1 MKKCSLCGSE
11 NNKIIHM
18 GVRDNPNID
27 VLRCQNCGLVF
38 LSDMSQITDNFYQD
52 GGMHTEQDDAE
63 IFTKW
68 RENTYADDL
77 RRASMISANGGA
89 SRSIL
94 DFGSGNG
101 GFLNILK
108 ENGFRNLSGV
118 ELERYAREKINA
130 EGIDCREDIDQF
142 DMQYF
147 DVITSF
153 HVIEHLTE
161 PSKWLSKI
169 RSHMDDGSQFYVETP
184 NADDA
189 LLNLYHCDA
198 FADFT
203 YWSCHVFLYTVR
215 TLQKLLENNGFEVVE
230 SHQVQRYPL
239 ANHLYWLSQGKPGGQ
254 NQWHFFDDEEMN
266 SRYAAELAEQG
277 QCDTILLVCRK
288 AK

>member
-1 MKKCSLCGSE
+1 MRKCSLCGSD
-11 NNKIIHM
+11 NIIKIHS
-18 GVRDNPNID
+18 GVRDNLNID
-27 VLRCQNCGLVF
+27 VLRCQKCGLVF
-38 LSDMSQITDNFYQD
+38 LSDMTQITDDFYQD
-52 GGMHTEQDDAE
+52 GGMHAE
-63 IFTKW
+63 HGNEEAFAKW
-68 RENTYADDL
+68 RKNTYADDF
-77 RRASMISANGGA
+77 RRATMISSNGGVH
-89 SRSIL
+89 RSIL

-101 GFLNILK
+101 GFLKILK
-108 ENGFRNLSGV
+108 QNGFRNLYGV

-142 DMQYF
+142 DQRYF

-169 RSHMDDGSQFYVETP
+169 RSHMDDESQFYIETP

-189 LLNLYHCDA
+189 LLNMYHCDV

-203 YWSCHVFLYTVR
+203 YWSCHVFLYTAK
-215 TLQKLLENNGFEVVE
+215 TLQKLLEDNAFEVVE
-230 SHQVQRYPL
+230 SLQVQRYPL

-254 NQWHFFDDEEMN
+254 NQWNFFDDEEMN
-266 SRYAAELAEQG
+266 RRYAAKLAEQG